1 MTGFLQVI
9 LVSLSAIILENVIFT
24 TALGTS
30 TLIELSK
37 KHWNILS
44 FGGFITEF
52 AVLSSLI
59 TYLFEIPMQ
68 KSPAAMR
75 FLPSIYILSLG
86 TVYIVTLLVIR
97 LISKS
102 AFKNLKKYVHLSA
115 FNCTVLCALFS
126 NTVMNGSLGDRLFNA
141 AAIGIGF
148 ALAAY
153 IISANY
159 DKLNSDDIPAAFRG
173 FPIYSLYIG
182 IISMIIF
189 AINR

>member
-1 MTGFLQVI
+1 MTAFLHMV

-59 TYLFEIPMQ
+59 TYLFELLMQ
-68 KSPAAMR
+68 KSSVAMR
-75 FLPSIYILSLG
+75 FLPSIYIISLG

-97 LISKS
+97 MISKT
-102 AFKNLKKYVHLSA
+102 AFKKLKKYVHLSA

-126 NTVMNGSLGDRLFNA
+126 NTVMNGSLGSRLFNA

-148 ALAAY
+148 AFAAY
-153 IISANY
+153 IITANY
-159 DKLNSDDIPAAFRG
+159 DRLNSDDIPAAFRG

-182 IISMIIF
+182 VISMIIF

>member
-9 LVSLSAIILENVIFT
+9 LVSLSAIVLENVIFT

-30 TLIELSK
+30 TLIEMSK

-59 TYLFEIPMQ
+59 TYLFEIFMQ
-68 KSPAAMR
+68 KTPTAMR

-86 TVYIVTLLVIR
+86 TVYILTLLVIWFV
-97 LISKS
+97 SKP
-102 AFKNLKKYVHLSA
+102 AFKSLKKYVHLSA
-115 FNCTVLCALFS
+115 FNCTVLWALFS
-126 NTVMNGSLGDRLFNA
+126 NTVMNGSLGARLCNA

-159 DKLNSDDIPAAFRG
+159 EKLSSDDIPAAFRG

>member
-1 MTGFLQVI
+1 MTGFLEII
-9 LVSLSAIILENVIFT
+9 LASLAAVTLENVIFT

-59 TYLFEIPMQ
+59 TYFFERPMS
-68 KSPAAMR
+68 KSAIAMR

-86 TVYIVTLLVIR
+86 TVYILTLLIIWFVSR
-97 LISKS
+97 P
-102 AFKNLKKYVHLSA
+102 AFKKLKKYVHLSA

-126 NTVMNGSLGDRLFNA
+126 NTVTNGTLGERLLNA

-159 DKLNSDDIPAAFRG
+159 DKLNSDEVPAAFRG
-173 FPIYSLYIG
+173 FPIYALYIG

>member
-1 MTGFLQVI
+1 MTAFLEFVLAS
-9 LVSLSAIILENVIFT
+9 LVAITLENVIFT

-59 TYLFEIPMQ
+59 TYLFERPMS
-68 KSPAAMR
+68 KSAIAMR

-86 TVYIVTLLVIR
+86 TVYILTLLAIWF
-97 LISKS
+97 ISKPM
-102 AFKNLKKYVHLSA
+102 FKKLKKYVHLSA

-126 NTVMNGSLGDRLFNA
+126 NTVMDGTLGARLFNA

-159 DKLNSDDIPAAFRG
+159 EKLSSEDVPAAFRG
-173 FPIYSLYIG
+173 FPIYALYIG
-182 IISMIIF
+182 IISMILF

>member
-1 MTGFLQVI
+1 MAVFLEII
-9 LVSLSAIILENVIFT
+9 LMSLAAITLENVIFT

-59 TYLFEIPMQ
+59 TYFFEKPMS
-68 KSPAAMR
+68 KSETAMR

-86 TVYIVTLLVIR
+86 TVYILTLLAIWF
-97 LISKS
+97 ISKP
-102 AFKNLKKYVHLSA
+102 AFKKLKKYVHLSA

-126 NTVMNGSLGDRLFNA
+126 NTVMDGSLGARLFNS

-153 IISANY
+153 VISANY
-159 DKLNSDDIPAAFRG
+159 EKLSSDDVPAAFRG
-173 FPIYSLYIG
+173 FPIYALYIG